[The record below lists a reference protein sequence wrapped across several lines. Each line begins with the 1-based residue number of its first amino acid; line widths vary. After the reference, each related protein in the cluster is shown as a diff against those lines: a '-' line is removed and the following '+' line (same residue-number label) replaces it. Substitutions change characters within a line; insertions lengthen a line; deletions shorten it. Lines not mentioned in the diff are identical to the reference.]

1 MKFYYAPMESITGYP
16 LRNTQHALFGGL
28 DKYFT
33 PFVSANESG
42 RFTGREGRDL
52 APENNTGLSIVPQI
66 LTRNPEHFLWAA
78 ESMTG
83 LGYQEINF
91 NLGCPSGTVVAKGKG
106 SGFLRDVDEL
116 DEFFETLFSSFDKAG
131 LHLQLSVKTRIG
143 VASPA
148 EAPEILKVYN
158 RYPISELTVHPRLQ
172 KDMYRNVCNWEVFRM
187 FYEESKAPV
196 CYNGDIRCPAD
207 YQRLLHEFPDLSA
220 VMLGRGL
227 VRNPALARQLR
238 GGAALQLS
246 ELKAYVQLLL
256 EKYQA
261 EIQGER
267 NVLFKLKENWNYLGE
282 LFPTDER
289 FRKELRKSKNLME
302 YKIAVR
308 SLLNSGSFAGTED
321 KGEGGQA
328 AEGAGAC

>member
-1 MKFYYAPMESITGYP
+1 MKFYYAPMESVTGYP
-16 LRNTQHALFGGL
+16 LRNTQHELFGGL

-52 APENNTGLSIVPQI
+52 APENNRGLSVVPQI

-78 ESMTG
+78 ESMAA
-83 LGYQEINF
+83 LGYEEINF

-106 SGFLRDVDEL
+106 SGFLREPDDL
-116 DEFFETLFSSFDKAG
+116 DEFFETLFSSLERAG
-131 LHLQLSVKTRIG
+131 LQVRISVKTRIG
-143 VASPA
+143 VSSAA
-148 EAPEILKVYN
+148 EAPEILRVYN
-158 RYPISELTVHPRLQ
+158 RYPIAELTVHPRLQ
-172 KDMYRNVCNWEVFRM
+172 KDMYRNTCNWEVFRM
-187 FYEESKAPV
+187 FYEDSRAPI
-196 CYNGDIRCPAD
+196 CYNGDIRCTAD
-207 YQRLLHEFPDLSA
+207 YERLLAAFPALPA

-227 VRNPALARQLR
+227 VQNPALARQLR

-246 ELKAYVQLLL
+246 ELKSYVQLLL

-282 LFPTDER
+282 LFPTEER
-289 FRKELRKSKNLME
+289 FRKEIRKSKNLME

-308 SLLNSGSFAGTED
+308 SLLNSGSFCSTED
-321 KGEGGQA
+321 TEKCSRK
-328 AEGAGAC
+328 AEGAE